1 MGESYTAPQ
10 ATTPA
15 EMTQTAPVTA
25 DVPEPRVLDAGPS
38 AAPPVGAPSV
48 EAPQEQAGRR
58 VDHIDTLLNELV
70 ERKGSDLHLKVGQ
83 PPVYRI
89 HGTLVRSGYA
99 VLTHDD
105 VTRIVLEILSEER
118 RQHLYDQRELDL
130 AYSVP
135 GLARFRVNCF
145 FQSECIGAVL
155 RVIPIEIRSCEQL
168 GLPGVVKEMASLNRG
183 LVLVTGPTGSGKSTT
198 LAAMID
204 HINTSVHKHV
214 VTVEDPIEFLHRD
227 KLSTINQRE
236 LGVDTRSFAEALRHV
251 LRQTPDVILV
261 GELRDLETISLAIT
275 AAETGHLVL
284 ATLHTADAAQ
294 TVDRVIDVFPPEQ
307 QEQVRLQ
314 LSTSLQGVVSQTLLP
329 RKDGR
334 GRVAAFEILAVHSG
348 VRNIIREGKTHQ
360 MYSLI
365 QGGSKF
371 GMQLLDANLLDLLR
385 SGVVTY
391 EEAIAKTSNPTEF
404 DQSCLKLGLRKRS

>member
-1 MGESYTAPQ
+1 
-10 ATTPA
+10 
-15 EMTQTAPVTA
+15 
-25 DVPEPRVLDAGPS
+25 
-38 AAPPVGAPSV
+38 
-48 EAPQEQAGRR
+48 
-58 VDHIDTLLNELV
+58 
-70 ERKGSDLHLKVGQ
+70 
-83 PPVYRI
+83 
-89 HGTLVRSGYA
+89 
-99 VLTHDD
+99 
-105 VTRIVLEILSEER
+105 
-118 RQHLYDQRELDL
+118 
-130 AYSVP
+130 
-135 GLARFRVNCF
+135 
-145 FQSECIGAVL
+145 
-155 RVIPIEIRSCEQL
+155 
-168 GLPGVVKEMASLNRG
+168 
-183 LVLVTGPTGSGKSTT
+183 VTGPTGSGKSTT

-294 TVDRVIDVFPPEQ
+294 TVDRIIDVFPPEQ

-334 GRVAAFEILAVHSG
+334 GRIAAFEILAVHSG

-404 DQSCLKLGLRKRS
+404 DQSCLKLGLRTRS